1 MASMASSLAG
11 TPIAAAWPRATS
23 GKSRRAMRCNASAA
37 TDAEQASKEL
47 GFPFVKIVGQ
57 NELKLA
63 LTLNVIVRTPPRL
76 ASPANR
82 ARRPARRATRAPPP
96 PGSSFVIFLA
106 PTPLLGADDA
116 RPPAPAPT
124 GTSPLAPAAVLSH
137 PPASSFFR
145 AHHQD
150 SKIGG
155 CLIMGDRGTG
165 KSVAVRALQDLL
177 PEIPVVKNDAFNSSP
192 TDPQLMGPDA
202 LERYKAGEALEAT
215 TMRVPM
221 VEVPLGTTED
231 RICGTIDIE
240 RALAEG
246 VKAYDAGL
254 LARANR
260 GLLYIDEVNLLDDS
274 LVDVVLDSAAGGWNT
289 VEREGISI
297 THPAKFIMIGSGNPE
312 EGELR
317 PQLLDRFGM
326 ACNISTI
333 FDKEQRIELVQNRMA
348 YEADAEAF
356 VKSCEEETNELK
368 AKIADAQKLL
378 PSVTMERD
386 LAVKISGVCA
396 LVDVDGLRGD
406 IVVTRAAKA
415 LVAYE
420 GRTEV
425 TAEDIQRVI
434 GPCLSHRL
442 RKDPMDTMDGS
453 FKVMLGFNKIFN
465 GSAMKDF
472 SAAMEEGIEDPEAKA
487 KEEEEAAKPPPAKKA
502 GAWGGLP
509 GSR

>member
-1 MASMASSLAG
+1 
-11 TPIAAAWPRATS
+11 
-23 GKSRRAMRCNASAA
+23 
-37 TDAEQASKEL
+37 
-47 GFPFVKIVGQ
+47 
-57 NELKLA
+57 
-63 LTLNVIVRTPPRL
+63 
-76 ASPANR
+76 
-82 ARRPARRATRAPPP
+82 
-96 PGSSFVIFLA
+96 
-106 PTPLLGADDA
+106 
-116 RPPAPAPT
+116 
-124 GTSPLAPAAVLSH
+124 
-137 PPASSFFR
+137 
-145 AHHQD
+145 
-150 SKIGG
+150 
-155 CLIMGDRGTG
+155 MGDRGTG

-177 PEIPVVKNDAFNSSP
+177 PEIPSSP
-192 TDPQLMGPDA
+192 TTPSTPSPEDPELMGPEVLA
-202 LERYKAGEALEAT
+202 KFRTGESIDAT

-240 RALAEG
+240 KALAEG

-317 PQLLDRFGM
+317 PQLLDRFGT
-326 ACNISTI
+326 ACTIRTI
-333 FDKEQRIELVQNRMA
+333 FDKEQRVELVKNRIA
-348 YEADAEAF
+348 YENDPEAF
-356 VKSCEEETNELK
+356 IASQKEETDALR
-368 AKIADAQKLL
+368 AKILAAQKIL
-378 PSVTMERD
+378 PEVTMDRD
-386 LAVKISGVCA
+386 LAIKISGVCA

-425 TAEDIQRVI
+425 TEADIERVI

-442 RKDPMDTMDGS
+442 RKDPLDTMDGS
-453 FKVMLGFNKIFN
+453 FKVLLGFNKVFK
-465 GSAMKDF
+465 GSALKNF
-472 SAAMEEGIEDPEAKA
+472 SEAMEEGIVDPEKKA
-487 KEEEEAAKPPPAKKA
+487 AEEEAAAAPPPPKKA
-502 GAWGGLP
+502 GAWSGLP
-509 GSR
+509 GSGKSPEIIMHRAATREGIETFVLVKGYNIST

>member
-1 MASMASSLAG
+1 MASALVG
-11 TPIAAAWPRATS
+11 TPIVAPKPRATA
-23 GKSRRAMRCNASAA
+23 GKSRRAMRCKASAA
-37 TDAEQASKEL
+37 SDVEVQDL
-47 GFPFVKIVGQ
+47 GYPFVAIVGQ
-57 NELKLA
+57 DELKQSLI
-63 LTLNVIVRTPPRL
+63 LNVIVSAARFPLGDATDGPRV
-76 ASPANR
+76 
-82 ARRPARRATRAPPP
+82 ARRNSRRCREPTR
-96 PGSSFVIFLA
+96 I
-106 PTPLLGADDA
+106 
-116 RPPAPAPT
+116 
-124 GTSPLAPAAVLSH
+124 TSPLSPLGTAADEPAPPL
-137 PPASSFFR
+137 PP
-145 AHHQD
+145 HLTPQD

-177 PEIPVVKNDAFNSSP
+177 PEIPVVPNDAFNSSP
-192 TDPQLMGPDA
+192 NDPELMGPEVLA
-202 LERYKAGEALEAT
+202 KFRAGESIDAT

-240 RALAEG
+240 KALAEG

-317 PQLLDRFGM
+317 PQLLDRFGT
-326 ACNISTI
+326 ACTIRTI
-333 FDKEQRIELVQNRMA
+333 FDKEQRVELVKNRIA
-348 YEADAEAF
+348 YENDPEAF
-356 VKSCEEETNELK
+356 IASQKEETDALR
-368 AKIADAQKLL
+368 AKILAAQKIL
-378 PSVTMERD
+378 PEVTMDRD
-386 LAVKISGVCA
+386 LAIKISGVCA

-425 TAEDIQRVI
+425 TEADIERVI

-442 RKDPMDTMDGS
+442 RKDPLDTMDGS
-453 FKVMLGFNKIFN
+453 FKVLLGFNKVFK
-465 GSAMKDF
+465 GSALKNF
-472 SAAMEEGIEDPEAKA
+472 SEAMEEGIVDPEKKA
-487 KEEEEAAKPPPAKKA
+487 AEEEAAAAPPPPKKA
-502 GAWGGLP
+502 GAWSGLP